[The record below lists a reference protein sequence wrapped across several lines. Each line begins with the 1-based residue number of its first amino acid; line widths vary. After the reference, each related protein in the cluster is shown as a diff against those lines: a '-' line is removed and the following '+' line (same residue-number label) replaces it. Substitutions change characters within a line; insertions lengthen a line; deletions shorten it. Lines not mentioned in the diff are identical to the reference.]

1 MSARPCFQALPRPVS
16 VAGLPMGYLVLL
28 TGVSVGG
35 FIATL
40 SFLWFGASAALS
52 YVALRALA
60 AWDPRIGDVVFTTL
74 RRTPPTPGWFRGEGF
89 AYHA

>member
-1 MSARPCFQALPRPVS
+1 MSARPCFQALTRPVS

-40 SFLWFGASAALS
+40 SFLWFGASAVLS
-52 YVALRALA
+52 YAVLRALA
-60 AWDPRIGDVVFTTL
+60 AWDPRIGDVVFTAL

>member
-1 MSARPCFQALPRPVS
+1 MPDATAPRPQVEN
-16 VAGLPMGYLVLL
+16 L
-28 TGVSVGG
+28 TQEP
-35 FIATL
+35 L
-40 SFLWFGASAALS
+40 ASS
-52 YVALRALA
+52 EDALRALA